1 MKIGDLARL
10 TGTKVETI
18 RYYELIALLPA
29 PARTASN
36 YRAYG
41 NEHRQRLA
49 FVRRARDL
57 GFSLDQVRELLGLS
71 DKRDQSCEAVDVMA
85 RTHRDTVDRKV
96 AELRA
101 LRKELDRMIGECGHG
116 VVADCHIIEALA
128 EADPKMRSENDSQNT

>member
-1 MKIGDLARL
+1 MKIGELARL

-18 RYYELIALLPA
+18 RYYELIGLLPA
-29 PARTASN
+29 PARTAGN

-57 GFSLDQVRELLGLS
+57 GFSLDQVRELLGLA
-71 DKRDQSCEAVDVMA
+71 DKRDQSCDAVDQIA
-85 RTHRDTVDRKV
+85 RAHRDTVDRKI

-101 LRKELDRMIGECGHG
+101 LRKELDRMIGQCRHG
-116 VVADCHIIEALA
+116 VVADCLIIEVLA
-128 EADPKMRSENDSQNT
+128 DADIKTKCE

>member
-18 RYYELIALLPA
+18 RYYELIGLLPA
-29 PARTASN
+29 PARTAGN

-57 GFSLDQVRELLGLS
+57 GFSLDQVRELLGLA
-71 DKRDQSCEAVDVMA
+71 DKRDQSCDAVDQIA
-85 RTHRDTVDRKV
+85 RAHRDTVDRKI
-96 AELRA
+96 AELSA
-101 LRKELDRMIGECGHG
+101 LRKELHRMIVQCRRG
-116 VVADCHIIEALA
+116 VVADCLIIEVLA
-128 EADPKMRSENDSQNT
+128 DTDIKPKCE

>member
-1 MKIGDLARL
+1 MKIGDLSRL

-18 RYYELIALLPA
+18 RYYEQIGLLPA

-36 YRAYG
+36 YRDYG

-57 GFSLDQVRELLGLS
+57 GFTLEQVRELLGLS
-71 DKRDQSCEAVDVMA
+71 DKREQSCEAVDVIA
-85 RTHRDTVDRKV
+85 RAHRDMVDRKIS
-96 AELRA
+96 ELRA
-101 LRKELDRMIGECGHG
+101 LRTELDRMIGQCGHG

-128 EADPKMRSENDSQNT
+128 EAGPKS